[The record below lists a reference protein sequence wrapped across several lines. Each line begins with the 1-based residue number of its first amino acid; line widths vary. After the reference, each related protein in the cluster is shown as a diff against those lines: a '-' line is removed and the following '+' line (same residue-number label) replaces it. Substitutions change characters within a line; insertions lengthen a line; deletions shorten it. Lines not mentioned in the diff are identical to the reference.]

1 MSHLIINDSINKSI
15 SWIIFQLQNLKQII
29 YFLKYISSVLQLQR
43 LEQLNPIQIR
53 ENFPKRISIQIN
65 WKMLNEVL
73 MVVFSVK
80 RIIQLEIFT
89 VVFNIDIKQKP

>member
-15 SWIIFQLQNLKQII
+15 SWIIFQLQNVKQII